1 MAVDK
6 IDPQLQ
12 SIISDAQLRSQ
23 KSANKDEQVDAARKA
38 AEKRQAEKK
47 RQLDAERSRE
57 SFTRAP
63 QDKSSASKL
72 IQSKSSGQATSA
84 LNAWKSVTGGSGF
97 SLSNA
102 QTKILENHVNE
113 DPGKAAAATEAF
125 AQLSLAKRRSVSRSR
140 AETRCSICSVL
151 FLKNHR

>member
-1 MAVDK
+1 MQNEAVSLS
-6 IDPQLQ
+6 PV
-12 SIISDAQLRSQ
+12 LR
-23 KSANKDEQVDAARKA
+23 R
-38 AEKRQAEKK
+38 
-47 RQLDAERSRE
+47 
-57 SFTRAP
+57 TI
-63 QDKSSASKL
+63 SASKL

-125 AQLSLAKRRSVSRSR
+125 AQLAGKETFGKSVTSRDQMFNLQRSLLEKPQVAPA
-140 AETRCSICSVL
+140 AEKLLDSKVITIA
-151 FLKNHR
+151 

>member
-1 MAVDK
+1 M
-6 IDPQLQ
+6 
-12 SIISDAQLRSQ
+12 
-23 KSANKDEQVDAARKA
+23 
-38 AEKRQAEKK
+38 
-47 RQLDAERSRE
+47 
-57 SFTRAP
+57 
-63 QDKSSASKL
+63 
-72 IQSKSSGQATSA
+72 
-84 LNAWKSVTGGSGF
+84 KSVTGGSGF

-125 AQLSLAKRRSVSRSR
+125 AQLAGKETFTVSRSR

>member
-57 SFTRAP
+57 SFTRSP
-63 QDKSSASKL
+63 QDKSRASSL
-72 IQSKSSGQATSA
+72 IQSKAPASD
-84 LNAWKSVTGGSGF
+84 F
-97 SLSNA
+97 SIDCMEKCYRRNWLFA
-102 QTKILENHVNE
+102 FECAVE
-113 DPGKAAAATEAF
+113 DT
-125 AQLSLAKRRSVSRSR
+125 
-140 AETRCSICSVL
+140 
-151 FLKNHR
+151 

>member
-57 SFTRAP
+57 SFTRTS

-72 IQSKSSGQATSA
+72 IQVKDDGPSDLGFECMEISDFAGEVFTIKRSDKGHR
-84 LNAWKSVTGGSGF
+84 VTGKSR
-97 SLSNA
+97 SLRQRLQQKHSHSSA
-102 QTKILENHVNE
+102 
-113 DPGKAAAATEAF
+113 
-125 AQLSLAKRRSVSRSR
+125 AKRRLAVGYQSRSDVQSRSVSS
-140 AETRCSICSVL
+140 
-151 FLKNHR
+151 